1 VSRAGSRASRLPR
14 SLHPAAWWIWAL
26 GLAVAASR
34 TTNPLLLAAIL
45 TVASWVV
52 IARRS
57 DAPWA
62 NAFRLYLLAGAVVVA
77 MRIVFRIV
85 FGSDQ
90 GGFVL
95 VPLPSIPLPKLAA
108 GIHLFGDV
116 SAPSLLAGLY
126 DGLRL
131 ATMLVCV
138 GAANALANPRRLLR
152 SMPSALHEVSTA
164 VVVSMSVFPQLAE
177 SLIRVRRAR
186 RLRPDAGERRLRRLR
201 AIAIPVLEDALD
213 RSRSLASSMDAR
225 GYGRRAG
232 RSRGRLRLTG
242 ALTLVGVAGI
252 AVGVYGLLDGTTP
265 RYLGTP
271 TLVGGLGVGTSSLI
285 LASRGVRRTSYRPDR
300 WRFPELVTVASGG
313 GSGVLVY
320 VTSRVDPANLNPS
333 LQPLT
338 WPSLSVPALLAI
350 LVAALPAVL
359 TPPPAE
365 YDSGAG
371 ETDVLTPRRPIGD
384 RNNNKR
390 PVAA

>member
-1 VSRAGSRASRLPR
+1 VSRVRSRASRLPR

-34 TTNPLLLAAIL
+34 TTNPVLLAAIL
-45 TVASWVV
+45 AVASWVV

-85 FGSDQ
+85 FGGDQ

-95 VPLPSIPLPKLAA
+95 VPLPSVPLPKLAA

-116 SAPSLLAGLY
+116 TAPSLLAGLY

-177 SLIRVRRAR
+177 SLIRIRRAR
-186 RLRPDAGERRLRRLR
+186 RLRPDAGERGLGRLR
-201 AIAIPVLEDALD
+201 AIAIPALEDALD
-213 RSRSLASSMDAR
+213 RSLLLASSMDSR

-232 RSRGRLRLTG
+232 RSQGQLRLTG
-242 ALTLVGVAGI
+242 VLTLAGVAGI

-265 RYLGTP
+265 RYLGIP
-271 TLVGGLGVGTSSLI
+271 TLFGGLAVGTSSLI
-285 LASRGVRRTSYRPDR
+285 LAGRGVRRTSYRPDR
-300 WRFPELVTVASGG
+300 WRFPELVTVASGV

-333 LQPLT
+333 LQPLA

-365 YDSGAG
+365 YDSGA
-371 ETDVLTPRRPIGD
+371 EEMDLHTSRRPIGD
-384 RNNNKR
+384 RNKHK
-390 PVAA
+390 VAA